1 MAPGEV
7 AVALRTQFSAPGRK
21 ERAGLGVVPTRLA
34 DCGPLWKRPLDHA
47 GLHWR
52 LESLPRPYHAALA
65 AELAA
70 ARERFGRAVLI
81 DLHSMPGIPPGPPG
95 HGARIVVGARL
106 GPSAGGWLVEHALP
120 AAGRPEDGKREG
132 G

>member
-1 MAPGEV
+1 MFFCV
-7 AVALRTQFSAPGRK
+7 QQRTAYDMRISDWSSDVCSSDLFSAPGRK

-52 LESLPRPYHAALA
+52 LESLHRPYHAALA

-81 DLHSMPGIPPGPPG
+81 DLHSLPGIPPGQ
-95 HGARIVVGARL
+95 I
-106 GPSAGGWLVEHALP
+106 
-120 AAGRPEDGKREG
+120 GRAS
-132 G
+132 

>member
-21 ERAGLGVVPTRLA
+21 ERAGLSVVPTRLA

-52 LESLPRPYHAALA
+52 LDSLHRPYHAALA

-70 ARERFGRAVLI
+70 ARDRTSVGTAKSASLTVQLGGGRFI
-81 DLHSMPGIPPGPPG
+81 QQKT
-95 HGARIVVGARL
+95 
-106 GPSAGGWLVEHALP
+106 E
-120 AAGRPEDGKREG
+120 
-132 G
+132 